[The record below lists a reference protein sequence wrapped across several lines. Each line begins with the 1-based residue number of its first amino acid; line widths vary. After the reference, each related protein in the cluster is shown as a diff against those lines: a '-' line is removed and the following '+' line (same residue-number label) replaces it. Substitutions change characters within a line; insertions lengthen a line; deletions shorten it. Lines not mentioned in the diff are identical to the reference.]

1 MKRRSFIKNTSLATG
16 MALVPNFLKA
26 FDDLVPNLNTHRNLV
41 IIHLKGGNDGLNTI
55 IPVNN
60 DIYYNAR
67 PKIALKQK
75 DTIRLNDDLGFNKNL
90 MPLKKLYDQGYLSII
105 NNVGYPNP
113 SRSHFVSSDIWQ
125 TASDHSNILDSGWIG
140 RYLDKYGKKPYN
152 AIQIDDDLDKA
163 LRGERRNGIATRNA
177 KQLYRS
183 LQESDFNTILS
194 YHDPSHHHEHNLGYL
209 YQTMIDAKSSAK
221 YLYETALDSN
231 LSDSYPKASTLSNQ
245 LKVVGQFIKSG
256 LDTNIYYTSLGGFD
270 THANQ
275 VGRQDKLLKNYAEAV
290 EAFVKDLR
298 KNNKFRN
305 TLILTFSE
313 FGRRV
318 KQNYSNGTDHGAA
331 NNVFVI
337 GENLNKS
344 GLYNSLASLNDLD
357 NNGDLKYEID
367 FRTVY
372 ATVLSKWLNADDRI
386 VLNQDFEK
394 LNFI

>member
-1 MKRRSFIKNTSLATG
+1 
-16 MALVPNFLKA
+16 MAFVPNFLKA
-26 FDDLVPNLNTHRNLV
+26 FDDLEPNLSAHRNLV
-41 IIHLKGGNDGLNTI
+41 VIHLKGGNDGLNTI

-67 PKIALKQK
+67 PKISIKQK
-75 DTIRLNDDLGFNKNL
+75 DTLRLNDELGFNKSL

-125 TASDHSNILDSGWIG
+125 TASDHNNILDSGWIG
-140 RYLDKYGKKPYN
+140 RYLDKYGKMPYN
-152 AIQIDDDLDKA
+152 AIQIDDDLDLA

-194 YHDPSHHHEHNLGYL
+194 YHDKSHHVEHNLGYL
-209 YQTMIDAKSSAK
+209 YKTMIDAKSSAK

-231 LSDSYPKASTLSNQ
+231 LSDSYPKTSSLSNQ

-256 LDTNIYYTSLGGFD
+256 LDTNIYYTSLSGFD
-270 THANQ
+270 THAYQ
-275 VGRQDKLLKNYAEAV
+275 VGKQERLLKNYAEAI
-290 EAFVKDLR
+290 EAFVNDLK
-298 KNNKFRN
+298 KNNRFKN

-318 KQNYSNGTDHGAA
+318 KQNFSNGTDHGAA

-337 GENLNKS
+337 GENLKKS
-344 GLYNSLASLNDLD
+344 GLYNKLASLSDLD
-357 NNGDLKYEID
+357 DNGDIKYEID
-367 FRTVY
+367 FRAVY
-372 ATVLSKWLNADDRI
+372 QTILINWLNVSSTGIIDSNYER
-386 VLNQDFEK
+386 LE
-394 LNFI
+394 FI